1 MLVVTQQIKAARA
14 LLGWGQSE
22 LAQRANI
29 AISTVRRL
37 EGLNGPLAA
46 HFGTVTAIQSTFE
59 EAGIEFFGPFSP
71 GVRLNRS
78 SMPQNTTLL
87 S

>member
-22 LAQRANI
+22 LAKRANI

-46 HFGTVTAIQSTFE
+46 HFETVTAIRSTFE
-59 EAGIEFFGPFSP
+59 EAGIEMFGPLSP
-71 GVRLNRS
+71 GVRLIRS
-78 SMPQNTTLL
+78 AMSQNIPLL